1 MKRVELISNKIMLKI
16 TSRNKIIVVKMY
28 LINKDFKV
36 ILEPY
41 LYKKTVVTENKIE
54 DEINNL
60 ARYYL
65 KNTKIDYN
73 YIKASL
79 NIGRLKDYITV
90 TQEPTGRMITI
101 EKRFFGDSY
110 NFIEKRYIL
119 NFNDNDTVD
128 LMTNPFGSRRLS
140 YYSLNI
146 NRVLANAIDILID
159 GSEIYELDD
168 DLKIHYIDHYGILS
182 SYVLYKGY
190 YTGVYGTYGAGEYTD
205 YINKEFYH
213 NKKDKT
219 CNIFGYHIK
228 INETE
233 ETIQFIV
240 TSDFTQTV
248 ESDITYRK

>member
-1 MKRVELISNKIMLKI
+1 MKRVELINNKIMLEI

-41 LYKKTVVTENKIE
+41 LYKKTVVTRNKIE
-54 DEINNL
+54 DDINNL

-79 NIGRLKDYITV
+79 SIGRLKDYITI

-110 NFIEKRYIL
+110 NFIAKQYIL

-128 LMTNPFGSRRLS
+128 LMTNPFGSRRLN

-168 DLKIHYIDHYGILS
+168 DLKIHYINHYGILS

-190 YTGVYGTYGAGEYTD
+190 YTGVYGTYGAGEYSD

-240 TSDFTQTV
+240 YSDFTQTV

>member
-1 MKRVELISNKIMLKI
+1 MKRVELISNKIMLEI

-65 KNTKIDYN
+65 ENTEIDYN

-79 NIGRLKDYITV
+79 NIGRLKDYITA

-101 EKRFFGDSY
+101 KKRFFGDSY
-110 NFIEKRYIL
+110 NFIEKQYIL

-190 YTGVYGTYGAGEYTD
+190 YTGVYGTYGAGEYSD

-240 TSDFTQTV
+240 TSDFTQTI

>member
-1 MKRVELISNKIMLKI
+1 MKRVELINNKIMLEI

-79 NIGRLKDYITV
+79 SIGRLKDYITV

-110 NFIEKRYIL
+110 NFIEKQYIL

-159 GSEIYELDD
+159 GSKIYELDD
-168 DLKIHYIDHYGILS
+168 DLKIHYIGHYGILS

-190 YTGVYGTYGAGEYTD
+190 YTGVYGTYGVGEYSD